1 MKFLDWLKIAFVALS
16 LCAGSI
22 SRAHHENLRNK
33 TQLYQRLSDAGI
45 DKIIEL
51 PYNPSLIGAMAGQV
65 RVHNILRMQDVP
77 NRLPEPTG
85 LLQEYHSSNSSYP
98 RRQVLPQLSYRTGNG
113 ECQYKE
119 AIKVN
124 DILVCY
130 KSAMERHIRIN
141 TGPRCTTVE
150 SRLSYC
156 VVFAH
161 NVDDVVRAISS
172 IEE

>member
-1 MKFLDWLKIAFVALS
+1 MNFLDWIKIGFVALS

-33 TQLYQRLSDAGI
+33 TQLFQRLSDAGI
-45 DKIIEL
+45 DQIIEL

-65 RVHNILRMQDVP
+65 RVHNIVEMQDHP

-85 LLQEYHSSNSSYP
+85 LVQEYNASNEYYTQ
-98 RRQVLPQLSYRTGNG
+98 RQVLPQLSYRTGDG

-119 AIKVN
+119 AVKVN

-130 KSAMERHIRIN
+130 KSAMHRHIRIN

-172 IEE
+172 ID